1 MLDYESGVTA
11 YLVVVL
17 ILDNGSPP
25 MNTTYGFDVQVRMR
39 SAAGAPQCMSL
50 RPSGASLC
58 VCVGARKVNVAWL
71 LGTELPACVC
81 LVPCA
86 GGAHWILFV
95 CSEERRCRGNS
106 SYERH
111 FPSCDAPQPLHAL
124 LW

>member
-50 RPSGASLC
+50 GFWCLAVC
-58 VCVGARKVNVAWL
+58 VCVGARKVHVAWL

-81 LVPCA
+81 HVPCA
-86 GGAHWILFV
+86 GGAHGIFCLLGG
-95 CSEERRCRGNS
+95 EEMLRK
-106 SYERH
+106 
-111 FPSCDAPQPLHAL
+111 
-124 LW
+124 